1 MYLAIKKVQ
10 PVSNYKLILTFENG
24 EKRLF
29 DMNRYL
35 KTGIFQELQDINI
48 FNTVR
53 VSFDSIEWDNEAD
66 LDPEKLYNESKL
78 LDTKLTNLLIEI
90 TKAKYIVDYKIELEF
105 NNGEEYVVDHGN
117 ELNGTIFQALKDKN
131 NFKQFSIKFNTI
143 EWDNGADL
151 APEYLYDLAKCQ
163 NQIASEPTSEYKTN
177 TNNVQTWHAATLQ
190 NFQHIN

>member
-29 DMNRYL
+29 DMNPYL

-105 NNGEEYVVDHGN
+105 NNGEEYVLDLGN

-163 NQIASEPTSEYKTN
+163 NQ
-177 TNNVQTWHAATLQ
+177 
-190 NFQHIN
+190 